1 MMNNDIER
9 LCEAVQRA
17 DAIIIGVE
25 AAGWHAAAARY
36 AAYCRDH
43 ERGRVLYL
51 EIGVGWNT
59 PVFCSMRTKR
69 KSTRNTIKRQISEG
83 SHTWINGFERRC
95 A

>member
-1 MMNNDIER
+1 MKTNIIENN
-9 LCEAVQRA
+9 EADGIHRE
-17 DAIIIGVE
+17 D
-25 AAGWHAAAARY
+25 
-36 AAYCRDH
+36 
-43 ERGRVLYL
+43 RVVYL

-69 KSTRNTIKRQISEG
+69 KSTRNAIKRQISEG